1 MTVIQS
7 LLDTTN
13 LLLAEAREKHGSLA
27 KIASQ
32 SDGTVDP
39 EWLKKFASGKIGD
52 PSVNRIQSLH
62 DHLVRL
68 QKQNGTEEAA

>member
-1 MTVIQS
+1 MPVIKS

-13 LLLAEAREKHGSLA
+13 RLLSEARKKHGSLA

-32 SDGTVDP
+32 SGGAVDA